1 MQVFMDIPSFLII
14 LVISMYAFGVC
25 FYAISHR
32 VTTSQDWI
40 AYEMI
45 GMYRMAYGDFAY
57 VDDYGGVEWLF
68 FLLSTVLMP
77 LVMMNL
83 LIAIISDTFERVY
96 TSKTASDYKEKTA
109 LILEVENLMFW
120 RRNVKSRVFLHVVKY
135 RGEDETEVD
144 EWEGRS
150 AALKK
155 EIERMLVDSQ
165 KAITKAVEGL
175 KK

>member
-1 MQVFMDIPSFLII
+1 
-14 LVISMYAFGVC
+14 MYAFGVC
-25 FYAISHR
+25 FYAISNR
-32 VTTSQDWI
+32 VGSSNDWI
-40 AYEMI
+40 LFEMI

-57 VDDYGGVEWLF
+57 VDDYGAVEWIF

-96 TSKTASDYKEKTA
+96 TSKVPSDYKEKTA

-120 RRNVKSRVFLHVVKY
+120 RRNVKEKVFLHVIKY
-135 RGEDETEVD
+135 RGEDEEGGD
-144 EWEGRS
+144 EWEGRA

-155 EIERMLVDSQ
+155 DIERMLADSSKAMI
-165 KAITKAVEGL
+165 KAINGGKN
-175 KK
+175 